1 MKTSN
6 IYVYSIMA
14 IAIVFSIST
23 LNNIQAQMMNTTG
36 QTLANATNAT
46 SSAAQNQTAAASAQN
61 QTAIT
66 SGQNQTMSKDAQALM
81 TMDLPELKDDIMSA
95 KEALSNG
102 NIGDALTTITDVEN
116 QLLLLKE
123 KPSFEQNFKQVKDA
137 LSKSDLNKA
146 LDELTKVQTGVI
158 KAETDLF
165 KAKLQNPQLILQG
178 GDDDGNDGDGD
189 GGDDSNN

>member
-1 MKTSN
+1 MKISN
-6 IYVYSIMA
+6 IYVYSILA
-14 IAIVFSIST
+14 IALVFSIST

-36 QTLANATNAT
+36 QTSANATSLT
-46 SSAAQNQTAAASAQN
+46 GQNQTAAA
-61 QTAIT
+61 

-81 TMDLPELKDDIMSA
+81 TMDLPELKDNIMSA

-123 KPSFEQNFKQVKDA
+123 KPSFEKNFQQVKDS

-165 KAKLQNPQLILQG
+165 KAKLQNPQLALQG
-178 GDDDGNDGDGD
+178 GDDGD
-189 GGDDSNN
+189 GGDDTDN